1 MIYNYEITTGSELS
15 YESISINRDNN
26 QLADY
31 YSNNFNIPLVNRTGT
46 HDFIA
51 SLNSQTVVERTP
63 TINETIF
70 EKIYKTDGD
79 FYFKTGESISTIYF
93 DDNGFLSNINELKL
107 IFDLR
112 PTQEACVGTGTS
124 SSAIQNSLMNDLR
137 QKMTEYTGNLTK
149 LNYFLNGQKLHS
161 GSGSYLIINNTG
173 FNYRMQ
179 VTGKIFAIPQKQ
191 KATQFV
197 KNEADLYGVRFIENE
212 TNLYVNG
219 MEQEKNIW
227 IELNT
232 GVTLIRTGLEPK
244 IFQDVYSLESILL

>member
-232 GVTLIRTGLEPK
+232 GVTLIVTGLEPK
-244 IFQDVYSLESILL
+244 IFTEIYSLESISL